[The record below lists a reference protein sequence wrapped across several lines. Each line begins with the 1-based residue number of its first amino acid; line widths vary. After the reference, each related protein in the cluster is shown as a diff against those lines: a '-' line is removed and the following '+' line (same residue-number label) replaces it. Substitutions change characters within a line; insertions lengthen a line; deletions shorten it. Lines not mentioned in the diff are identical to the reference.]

1 MIIYFMQDFTRE
13 LIVIFVDL
21 GNKSKKVKKFSLKP
35 IISLDEVIDKVNE
48 FVENEKLITEVRLK
62 GRSSILREIE
72 LYYNKLEGVNV
83 KWL

>member
-1 MIIYFMQDFTRE
+1 MQDFTRE
-13 LIVIFVDL
+13 LTIIFVDL

>member
-13 LIVIFVDL
+13 LTIIFVDL

-35 IISLDEVIDKVNE
+35 IISLDEIIDKVNE
-48 FVENEKLITEVRLK
+48 IVEDETLITEVKLK

-72 LYYNKLEGVNV
+72 LYYNQLEGVNV

>member
-1 MIIYFMQDFTRE
+1 MQDFTRE
-13 LIVIFVDL
+13 LIIIFVDL

>member
-13 LIVIFVDL
+13 LIIIFVDL

-35 IISLDEVIDKVNE
+35 IISLDEVIDKANE
-48 FVENEKLITEVRLK
+48 IVEDERLITEVRLK

>member
-1 MIIYFMQDFTRE
+1 MKIYFIQNFTRD
-13 LIVIFVDL
+13 LIIFFV
-21 GNKSKKVKKFSLKP
+21 GKGKKIKMISLKSVV
-35 IISLDEVIDKVNE
+35 SLDEVIDKVNE
-48 FVENEKLITEVRLK
+48 TVEDETLITEVKLK

>member
-48 FVENEKLITEVRLK
+48 FVENERLITEVRLK

>member
-13 LIVIFVDL
+13 LTIIFVDL
-21 GNKSKKVKKFSLKP
+21 GNKSKKIKKFSLKP

-48 FVENEKLITEVRLK
+48 IVEDETLITEVRLK

>member
-13 LIVIFVDL
+13 LIIIFVDL

-48 FVENEKLITEVRLK
+48 IVENERLITEVRLK

-72 LYYNKLEGVNV
+72 LYYNQLEGVNV

>member
-13 LIVIFVDL
+13 LTIIFVDL

-48 FVENEKLITEVRLK
+48 FVENERLITEVRLK

-72 LYYNKLEGVNV
+72 LYYNQLEGVNV

>member
-1 MIIYFMQDFTRE
+1 MIIYFIQNFTRD
-13 LIVIFVDL
+13 LIIIFVDQS
-21 GNKSKKVKKFSLKP
+21 GKYKKISLKSV
-35 IISLDEVIDKVNE
+35 ISLDEVIDKVNE
-48 FVENEKLITEVRLK
+48 IVEDETLITEVKLK